1 MSALQNDP
9 NGDPKEETS
18 SSPERAGNSGGGMT
32 PSESPNNSYETGAGE
47 ENSGFDSPPVSTL
60 TLGNKDIEEL
70 DKKKPG
76 DSSAGEVH
84 GDAQPDVTANHK
96 IPGNEQ

>member
-9 NGDPKEETS
+9 NRDTNEETS
-18 SSPERAGNSGGGMT
+18 SSPEATGNSGRGLT
-32 PSESPNNSYETGAGE
+32 PSEAPNASYETGAGR

-70 DKKKPG
+70 DRKKPG
-76 DSSAGEVH
+76 ESSAGEVH

>member
-1 MSALQNDP
+1 MAALQNDP
-9 NGDPKEETS
+9 NRDPNEATE
-18 SSPERAGNSGGGMT
+18 NSRRSLT
-32 PSESPNNSYETGAGE
+32 PSEAPNNSYETGAGR

-70 DKKKPG
+70 DRKKPG
-76 DSSAGEVH
+76 DTSAGEVH